1 VAGPGADAD
10 IATQDSFADRDQLE
24 VEHWWFEGRRTIL
37 LHLLDRE
44 LGADNTERRILD
56 MGCGTGTMLQHLD
69 RYGTAEGLETDEAMV
84 RSCHA
89 RGLSRVRLA
98 SPPPLPYDTESF
110 DLITLLDV
118 LEHIEDDRGVLRE
131 VARALR
137 PGGLLLLT
145 VPAYQLL
152 WGPQDRASEH
162 KRRYRASQVKERIEE
177 AGLEARRLTYFNTLM
192 FPPAAAIK
200 LIRRVTQG
208 DSERSDCEM
217 SRPGRVNDSLA
228 RVFKSEARL
237 LDRMDLP
244 FGLSVLCVATK
255 PVAKS
260 S

>member
-1 VAGPGADAD
+1 MADPGVDAD

-44 LGADNTERRILD
+44 LGTNGSERRILD
-56 MGCGTGTMLQHLD
+56 LGCGTGTMLQHLD
-69 RYGTAEGLETDEAMV
+69 RYGIAEGLETDEAMV

-89 RGLSRVRLA
+89 RGLTRVRLA
-98 SPPPLPYDTESF
+98 NPPPLPCDTESF

-118 LEHIEDDRGVLRE
+118 LEHIENDRAILKE

-177 AGLEARRLTYFNTLM
+177 AGLEAKRLTYFNTLM
-192 FPPAAAIK
+192 FPPAATIK
-200 LIRRVTQG
+200 LIRRVMPG

-217 SRPGRVNDSLA
+217 SKPGRLNHFLA
-228 RVFKSEARL
+228 RVFGSESRM
-237 LDRMDLP
+237 LDRVDFP
-244 FGLSVLCVATK
+244 FGGSVLCVAMK
-255 PVAKS
+255 PVARN
-260 S
+260 